1 MASHGLTDL
10 TATVNT
16 PKCEYEELIR
26 TSEQMRTIKR
36 ILEQVHD
43 EAPCVLIKT
52 ILGIEGGKD
61 ETEIIM
67 HGTDGSSTKFG
78 PCENC

>member
-16 PKCEYEELIR
+16 PKSEYEELIR

-36 ILEQVHD
+36 ILEQVD
-43 EAPCVLIKT
+43 DDAPCVLLKT
-52 ILGIEGGKD
+52 VLGIEGGKD
-61 ETEIIM
+61 ETENDM
-67 HGTDGSSTKFG
+67 HVTNDSIPKYGEGGEF
-78 PCENC
+78 